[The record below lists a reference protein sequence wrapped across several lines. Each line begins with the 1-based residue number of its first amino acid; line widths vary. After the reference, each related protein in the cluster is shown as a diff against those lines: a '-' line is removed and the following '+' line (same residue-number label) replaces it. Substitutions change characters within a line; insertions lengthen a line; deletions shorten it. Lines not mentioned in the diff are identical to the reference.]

1 MPLWYFAW
9 YIGMHIPDG
18 FLSPP
23 VWLTLD
29 AIAVPAAG
37 WVARRAAQGTT
48 EQSDTSRI
56 PLLGIMGAFVFA
68 AQTIN
73 FPIGLGTSGHL
84 LGGTLLAAVL
94 GPAPAALVLTAVLI
108 LQALL
113 FQDGGVLALGAN
125 IFNMA
130 FAGVA
135 AGYLPMLLWG
145 RRPAALF
152 FGGFLSV
159 VTSGALALTQLAL
172 SGVAISS
179 TALSL
184 AAALFAVTGVLEGAI
199 TIAAYRA
206 IARIRPQ
213 SLYEPV
219 TISRNARFAVA
230 TAALVF
236 VTIGVWFASA
246 APDSLQRLAAN
257 LGLQDQPLW
266 SAPLAGYEMSVF
278 GKGWGPEWLRK
289 PAAGLIGLLCVYGIC
304 LLASRQRLGGKP
316 R

>member
-1 MPLWYFAW
+1 MPLWYFGW

-37 WVARRAAQGTT
+37 WIARRAGHGTS
-48 EQSDTSRI
+48 EQADYSRS

-94 GPAPAALVLTAVLI
+94 GPAAAALVLTAVLI

-125 IFNMA
+125 VFNMA
-130 FAGVA
+130 LAGVA
-135 AGYLPMLLWG
+135 AGYLPILLWG
-145 RRPAALF
+145 RRATSLF
-152 FGGFLSV
+152 FGGLLSV
-159 VTSGALALTQLAL
+159 LVSGALAVTQLAL
-172 SGVAISS
+172 SGITMSGAAI
-179 TALSL
+179 AL
-184 AAALFAVTGVLEGAI
+184 AATLFAATGILEGVI
-199 TIAAYRA
+199 SVAAFRA

-213 SLYEPV
+213 FLHEPAP
-219 TISRNARFAVA
+219 ISRNARLSVA
-230 TAALVF
+230 AAALLL
-236 VTIGVWFASA
+236 VTVGIWFASA
-246 APDSLQRLAAN
+246 APDNLQTLAAN
-257 LGLQDQPLW
+257 LGLQSQPVW
-266 SAPLAGYEMSVF
+266 PAPFAGYEMSIL
-278 GKGWGPEWLRK
+278 GPEWLRK
-289 PAAGLIGLLCVYGIC
+289 PAAGIVGLLCVYGIF
-304 LLASRQRLGGKP
+304 LLGGKRRYVRP